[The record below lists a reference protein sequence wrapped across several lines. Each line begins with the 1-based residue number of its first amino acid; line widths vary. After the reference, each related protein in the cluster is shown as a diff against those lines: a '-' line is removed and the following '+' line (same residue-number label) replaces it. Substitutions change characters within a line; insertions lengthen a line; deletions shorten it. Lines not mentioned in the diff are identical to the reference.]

1 MDNFTITDIKGTFNK
16 IEEIGP
22 PPIDLNLDL
31 KLPEYNVAV
40 NLTDLEI
47 YMEIDT
53 ILAASMTYTFNIY
66 QSETIVG
73 VTLDNDFLLGAVF
86 SIDLIFSV
94 DSEIDIRS
102 GFHVRFDN
110 IITQIALFSEEASK
124 IDL

>member
-66 QSETIVG
+66 QSKTIVG
-73 VTLDNDFLLGAVF
+73 VALDEDFLLGAVF

>member
-73 VTLDNDFLLGAVF
+73 VTLDQDFLLGAVF